1 MTAQTVDQL
10 LQENEDL
17 RRRLEEVEDAL
28 RALRAGEADAILV
41 EVEREKVFTLESA
54 DKPYWL
60 LVAQMPQPAATLTG
74 DGTII
79 SCNRRFADLLVRPL
93 PSLLGKPIHDF
104 VSPDGRPALEA
115 LLRDGLGAEVQGEV
129 PLQRPDG
136 TLVPLYLGVNALR
149 EGALGLCLM
158 VTDRTEQRH
167 YQELQCT
174 QEALRASE
182 ERLDL
187 AQRAGRIGTFEWNIR
202 TGAVSWS
209 ATKEELYG
217 LPAGGFGGRYEDW
230 KQAVHPDDRDRAE
243 ADRRR
248 AVSERT
254 MLDSEFRIVRP
265 DGETRWIASK
275 GKVFYAADGEPLR
288 MLGVSLDITER
299 KQAEEEL
306 RDADRKKDEFLATLA
321 HELRNPL
328 APIRNA
334 VQILNAKGLRHPDLQ
349 LVRGVIGRQVQ
360 LMARLLEDL
369 LDVSRISRN
378 WLELRTERVEL
389 AAVLDGALETSR
401 PVIEAAGHELTL
413 TLPPE
418 PIHLEADPVRL
429 AQVFANLL
437 NNAAKYTDEGG
448 RIRLTAE
455 RQGSHAIV
463 SVRDSGIGI
472 AAEVLPNIFE
482 IFSQAKLASVRSQD
496 GLGIGLSL
504 VKGLVGLH
512 GGSVEARSDGPG
524 RGSEFVVRLPVAAEA
539 PVHEPARPHAD
550 DRQPPAT
557 RWRILIVDDNQ
568 DSADS
573 LAMLLQIMGN
583 EVGTAYDGE
592 QAVEAAEAIRPDVAL
607 LDIGMP
613 KLNGYDTCRRMREQ
627 PWGKGMFLIA
637 LTGWGRAEDRR
648 RADEA
653 GFNLHMVKPVDPD
666 VLMKLLASWS
676 REHGGRLSKR

>member
-1 MTAQTVDQL
+1 
-10 LQENEDL
+10 
-17 RRRLEEVEDAL
+17 
-28 RALRAGEADAILV
+28 
-41 EVEREKVFTLESA
+41 
-54 DKPYWL
+54 
-60 LVAQMPQPAATLTG
+60 
-74 DGTII
+74 
-79 SCNRRFADLLVRPL
+79 
-93 PSLLGKPIHDF
+93 
-104 VSPDGRPALEA
+104 
-115 LLRDGLGAEVQGEV
+115 
-129 PLQRPDG
+129 
-136 TLVPLYLGVNALR
+136 
-149 EGALGLCLM
+149 
-158 VTDRTEQRH
+158 
-167 YQELQCT
+167 
-174 QEALRASE
+174 
-182 ERLDL
+182 
-187 AQRAGRIGTFEWNIR
+187 
-202 TGAVSWS
+202 VSWS

-254 MLDSEFRIVRP
+254 MLDTEFRIVRP

-288 MLGVSLDITER
+288 MLGVSLDITDR

-306 RDADRKKDEFLATLA
+306 RHADRKKDEFLATLA

-455 RQGSHAIV
+455 RQGSDVIV
-463 SVRDSGIGI
+463 SVRDSGMGI
-472 AAEVLPNIFE
+472 AAEVLPRIFE
-482 IFSQAKLASVRSQD
+482 IFSQAKLASERSQD

-504 VKGLVGLH
+504 VKGLVELH
-512 GGSVEARSDGPG
+512 GGSIEARSDGPG

-539 PVHEPARPHAD
+539 PVREPARPHAD

-557 RWRILIVDDNQ
+557 KWRILVVDDNH

-613 KLNGYDTCRRMREQ
+613 KLNGYDTCRRIREQ
-627 PWGKGMFLIA
+627 PWGQGMVLIA
-637 LTGWGRAEDRR
+637 LTGWGQAEDRR
-648 RADEA
+648 RAEAA
-653 GFNLHMVKPVDPD
+653 GFNLHIVKPVDPEF
-666 VLMKLLASWS
+666 LMKLLASWS
-676 REHGGRLSKR
+676 REPGGRLSKR